1 MKADL
6 DKLCYLASVGKA
18 WWAIQGSVLISKP
31 DSSVVASKLGMKNP
45 PCPPSFPTGQ
55 GFAAAPKST
64 GGWGLPQGRGL
75 GRLVARAAPPPPPG
89 PQCSGAAE
97 LSSLSVG
104 AVQPQCWSWQ
114 PPARAAPPPRLV
126 PALRSCP
133 PAPQPAPPRP
143 ASAGPPLLTGVSRSS
158 GCPPGAL
165 IGAAGPGV
173 RDPPRRAAAPDG
185 CRRGGRAWMR
195 REPEASSS
203 RRRLCPRAPYGL
215 KVSKGRMERQGT
227 QV

>member
-1 MKADL
+1 MPSQLSHRPGVRSSTKEHGW
-6 DKLCYLASVGKA
+6 VGPA
-18 WWAIQGSVLISKP
+18 PGAGP
-31 DSSVVASKLGMKNP
+31 RAP
-45 PCPPSFPTGQ
+45 RGQ
-55 GFAAAPKST
+55 GGPAPSS
-64 GGWGLPQGRGL
+64 
-75 GRLVARAAPPPPPG
+75 RAPV
-89 PQCSGAAE
+89 
-97 LSSLSVG
+97 LRRRG
-104 AVQPQCWSWQ
+104 AVQPQCWRGQ

-165 IGAAGPGV
+165 IGAAGPAV

>member
-104 AVQPQCWSWQ
+104 AGSLP
-114 PPARAAPPPRLV
+114 RAPRRLRASSPRCAPVLPPRSR
-126 PALRSCP
+126 PR
-133 PAPQPAPPRP
+133 PAPPRP
-143 ASAGPPLLTGVSRSS
+143 VHRSS
-158 GCPPGAL
+158 LA
-165 IGAAGPGV
+165 
-173 RDPPRRAAAPDG
+173 
-185 CRRGGRAWMR
+185 
-195 REPEASSS
+195 
-203 RRRLCPRAPYGL
+203 
-215 KVSKGRMERQGT
+215 
-227 QV
+227 